1 MNKKIL
7 IVDDEQTIAK
17 ALSRLFSKHGFETH
31 IAHDGKKALV
41 FFKDHPFDLVLL
53 DVILP
58 KLNGIAVLEYI
69 RKKNK
74 KIPIIMM
81 TAYSNVESLKEA
93 QKLGANDALFKPF
106 DNIDD
111 VLKKVKKYV
120 SLC

>member
-7 IVDDEQTIAK
+7 IVDDEPTIAK
-17 ALSRLFSKHGFETH
+17 ALSRLFLKHGYEPT
-31 IAHDGKKALV
+31 IAHDGKSALL
-41 FFKDHPFDLVLL
+41 FFKEHSFDLVLL

-58 KLNGIAVLEYI
+58 QLNGVAVLEHI

-81 TAYSNVESLKEA
+81 TAYSNADSLKQA

-106 DNIDD
+106 NNIED
-111 VLKKVKKYV
+111 VLKKVKKYF
-120 SLC
+120 